1 MNTVQELIPINIVVG
16 DRTYRI
22 RINRSDEEKVRLV
35 IRKINDQLLQ
45 FKTNF
50 AGKDMQDYIA
60 MVLLWFVT
68 EQQDGHLNPEL
79 VKVTEQLTS
88 LETLLDQA
96 LEGKS

>member
-1 MNTVQELIPINIVVG
+1 MVG
-16 DRTYRI
+16 DRSYRI
-22 RINRSDEEKVRLV
+22 RINPADEEKVRRV
-35 IRKINDQLLQ
+35 IRKINDQLLE

-79 VKVTEQLTS
+79 VKVSEQLTT
-88 LETLLDQA
+88 LEALLDQT
-96 LEGKS
+96 LDGKS

>member
-1 MNTVQELIPINIVVG
+1 VQELIPINITVG
-16 DRTYRI
+16 DRSYRI
-22 RINRSDEEKVRLV
+22 RINPSDEEKVRLV
-35 IRKINDQLLQ
+35 IRKINDQLLH
-45 FKTNF
+45 FKTSF

-79 VKVTEQLTS
+79 VKVTEQLTN
-88 LETLLDQA
+88 LEAMVDQT